1 MGFSELLQLLG
12 GVILSAGYIPQII
25 RITKTRSAKDF
36 HFLSFVMMFCGIAM
50 MEVYAVTLAVG
61 GTGQM
66 YLVTNTV
73 SLILVG
79 IMCVLIIKYGSGK

>member
-1 MGFSELLQLLG
+1 
-12 GVILSAGYIPQII
+12 
-25 RITKTRSAKDF
+25 
-36 HFLSFVMMFCGIAM
+36 